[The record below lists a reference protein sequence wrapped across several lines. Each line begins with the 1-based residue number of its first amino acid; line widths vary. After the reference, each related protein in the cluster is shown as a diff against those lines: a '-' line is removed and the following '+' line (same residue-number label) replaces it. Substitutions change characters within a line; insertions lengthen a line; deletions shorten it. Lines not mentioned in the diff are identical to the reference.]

1 VTELLP
7 ALYLLVPLLILL
19 WLVLRGWRASE
30 VDWGGRWTNVID
42 GWFRLFCKGYHRLQ
56 YEPLQLP
63 PSGPAIVVCNHV
75 SGLDP
80 FLMIAATDR
89 PLHFLIATEQYH
101 RFGLT
106 WLFKR
111 AGCIP
116 VDRERRPEKA
126 LKHALGALENGAV
139 VALFPH
145 GTIHLD
151 SDAPR
156 KLKRGVA
163 RLASL
168 TSAPVYPMRLEGVK
182 GEGHIV
188 RGLIRRGHP
197 HMTTYPPLYC
207 QKDNERAFLE
217 QLAALLEGRDK
228 E

>member
-1 VTELLP
+1 MMWLLYSTT
-7 ALYLLVPLLILL
+7 AVLLVSLI
-19 WLVLRGWRASE
+19 WAIRSGYRAST
-30 VDWGGRWTNVID
+30 VNWGSGWTNVID
-42 GWFRLFCKGYHRLQ
+42 GWFRIFCRRYHRLEF
-56 YEPLQLP
+56 EPVHLP
-63 PSGPAIVVCNHV
+63 ETGPAIVVCNHV

-80 FLMIAATDR
+80 FLMITATDR

-106 WLFKR
+106 WLFR
-111 AGCIP
+111 RSGCIP

-126 LKHALGALENGAV
+126 LKHALEALENGAV

-168 TSAPVYPMRLEGVK
+168 TAAPVYPMRLEDVRGQ
-182 GEGHIV
+182 GHIIG
-188 RGLIRRGHP
+188 GLIKRGQP
-197 HMTTYPPLYC
+197 RLLSYAPRYC
-207 QKDNERAFLE
+207 QQDNERGFLDE
-217 QLAALLEGRDK
+217 LADLLEGRGN
-228 E
+228 